1 MKNGFGIKYQ
11 DFEKEGFRLDQSC
24 NCAALHYIR
33 RNCVTLQFSVL
44 VKKKKERGRKGERK
58 GGREGQREGNKSNL
72 IKE

>member
-24 NCAALHYIR
+24 NCVALHYIR

-44 VKKKKERGRKGERK
+44 VKKEKGKRKEGKKERR
-58 GGREGQREGNKSNL
+58 
-72 IKE
+72 